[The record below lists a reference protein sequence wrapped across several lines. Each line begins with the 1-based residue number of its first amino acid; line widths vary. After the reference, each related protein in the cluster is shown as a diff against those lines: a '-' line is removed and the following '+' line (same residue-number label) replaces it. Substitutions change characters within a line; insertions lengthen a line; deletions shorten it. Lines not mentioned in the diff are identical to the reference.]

1 MQVQP
6 ETVTVPHSDCAAPA
20 AVAAASSASSVT
32 SLKKSSC
39 SLSRVST
46 VELFKACSFSV
57 LWPNDAARRR
67 HEYTEASKIV

>member
-6 ETVTVPHSDCAAPA
+6 ETVTVPQSDCAAPA
-20 AVAAASSASSVT
+20 AVAAALSISSVT

-39 SLSRVST
+39 SLSRVPT

-57 LWPNDAARRR
+57 LWLGIWPNDAARRR
-67 HEYTEASKIV
+67 LEYT